1 VTTIEIFSPL
11 GRAAARPQTALKPIP
26 ELRGATIG
34 VLDNTKPNARAV
46 LEGVARRIVEDHGA
60 AGVVIERKR
69 SAAEGAPPDLIR
81 KLSGAAHLVF
91 AGSGD

>member
-1 VTTIEIFSPL
+1 
-11 GRAAARPQTALKPIP
+11 
-26 ELRGATIG
+26 
-34 VLDNTKPNARAV
+34 V
-46 LEGVARRIVEDHGA
+46 LEGVARRIAEDHGA

>member
-11 GRAAARPQTALKPIP
+11 GRAAARSQAELHPIP
-26 ELRGATIG
+26 DLRGATIG

-46 LEGVARRIVEDHGA
+46 LEGVARRIAEDHGA